1 MSKFSE
7 AQIAAMCRDSTL
19 IDPRADA
26 GNTEAEARRP
36 SVGKINHFPNA
47 GGEANGYQV
56 IEQVNAGNDFQG
68 MIVVPVDAND
78 NPDWAN
84 VTVVYAATDTPA
96 DWGADATA
104 FGAGSTAGQPD
115 AALDLAQRAIDISR
129 EHGGEGQVLFTG
141 HSMGGGYAEWAA
153 ARFGTSCL
161 TFAAADPTILMSPAD
176 RAWADAHPDR
186 LIDIRS
192 KDDAVTGSSNNLTTG
207 SINRYGITWFID
219 GDGHDLGN
227 MDFNDDGT
235 PRIDDLSA
243 WDRYILETKQKLWRF
258 GDLLLMLDP
267 IAGRV
272 LITGRIKV
280 AVQEAETVAIGPTLD
295 MVVNSIQETMSAN
308 DRIPER
314 MQEAFDLAL
323 ATAIA
328 FGGPGLD
335 RARLQQEIINRR
347 LEPRFHFDEDA
358 VARTHYMMGKMAEEA
373 ATLKTRIK
381 AVVDGIIA
389 TDQQGAFA
397 FVMGG

>member
-1 MSKFSE
+1 
-7 AQIAAMCRDSTL
+7 
-19 IDPRADA
+19 
-26 GNTEAEARRP
+26 
-36 SVGKINHFPNA
+36 
-47 GGEANGYQV
+47 
-56 IEQVNAGNDFQG
+56 
-68 MIVVPVDAND
+68 MI
-78 NPDWAN
+78 
-84 VTVVYAATDTPA
+84 
-96 DWGADATA
+96 
-104 FGAGSTAGQPD
+104 
-115 AALDLAQRAIDISR
+115 
-129 EHGGEGQVLFTG
+129 
-141 HSMGGGYAEWAA
+141 
-153 ARFGTSCL
+153 
-161 TFAAADPTILMSPAD
+161 
-176 RAWADAHPDR
+176 
-186 LIDIRS
+186 
-192 KDDAVTGSSNNLTTG
+192 
-207 SINRYGITWFID
+207 
-219 GDGHDLGN
+219 
-227 MDFNDDGT
+227 
-235 PRIDDLSA
+235 SA

-308 DRIPER
+308 DRIPEH